1 MVALPQQSRIFLLE
15 MECMGRQTC
24 FIFIVIMIAVGVKGR
39 SRNSS
44 K

>member
-24 FIFIVIMIAVGVKGR
+24 YIFIVIMIVWTC
-39 SRNSS
+39 SRCER
-44 K
+44 